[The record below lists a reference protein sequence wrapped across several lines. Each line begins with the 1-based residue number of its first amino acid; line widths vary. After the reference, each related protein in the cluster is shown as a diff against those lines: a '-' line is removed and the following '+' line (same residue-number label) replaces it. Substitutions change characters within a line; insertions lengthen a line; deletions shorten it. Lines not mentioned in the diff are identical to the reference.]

1 MQHTLQQEN
10 IGTIALRNLRKEKF
24 DMGFP
29 FMINVAGLPDFQCY
43 FEYPDGSMS
52 LVMLDDSKKD
62 FIEIEKLSVKEAT
75 QILKDNHLIS

>member
-1 MQHTLQQEN
+1 VQQITQQEN

-24 DMGFP
+24 ANGFP
-29 FMINVAGLPDFQCY
+29 FMINVSGLPDFQCY

-62 FIEIEKLSVKEAT
+62 FIEIEKLSSDQAK
-75 QILKDNHLIS
+75 QILKENHLLL

>member
-1 MQHTLQQEN
+1 MQPTLQKEN

-24 DMGFP
+24 AMGFP

-52 LVMLDDSKKD
+52 LVMLDDTKRD
-62 FIEIEKLSVKEAT
+62 FKEIEKLSPKEAK
-75 QILKDNHLIS
+75 QILQDNNLIS

>member
-1 MQHTLQQEN
+1 MQQILQQEN

-24 DMGFP
+24 AMGFP
-29 FMINVAGLPDFQCY
+29 LMINVAGLPDYQCY

-62 FIEIEKLSVKEAT
+62 FVEIEKLSAEEAK
-75 QILKDNHLIS
+75 QILIDNHLIL

>member
-1 MQHTLQQEN
+1 MQQTLQQEN

-24 DMGFP
+24 AMGFP

-52 LVMLDDSKKD
+52 LVMLDDSKRD
-62 FIEIEKLSVKEAT
+62 FIEIEKLSTKAAK
-75 QILKDNHLIS
+75 QILIDNHLIL

>member
-1 MQHTLQQEN
+1 MSQTLQKEN

-24 DMGFP
+24 AMGFP

-43 FEYPDGSMS
+43 FEYPDGSLS

-62 FIEIEKLSVKEAT
+62 FIEIEKISPKEAQ
-75 QILKDNHLIS
+75 QILLDNNLIS